1 MYYSK
6 DAERS
11 VIATLINK
19 SEWYENVIAIVG
31 EKDFYVNDNK
41 AIFSVICKL
50 KSSSRQIDLISIKA
64 SLNEQYHDV
73 LHEILSEFGKFE
85 NNLESHLQVV
95 KDNST
100 RRQMHAACLAINESL
115 SDESKLVVDLLS
127 DSQSALQKVF
137 ESGASNQGTIAEYK
151 DLVLPFLNRIK
162 ERSSSKSSLSGLSSG
177 YQDLDELTTGFQPA
191 DLIII
196 AARPSMGKTTF
207 AMNIVENIAK
217 KGDTAMV
224 FSLEMPKDQ
233 LMERSVASIGRIN
246 SNNIR
251 KGSLTRLEEAKLR
264 NAIETLSTLNIV
276 VDDQGG
282 LTVDQMRARAIKQH
296 RETPLKLIMV
306 DYLQLMRSKLS
317 NGNKNNEITEIS
329 NGLKRIAKEL
339 NIPVIALSQLSRNLE
354 SRPDKRPINSDLRE
368 SGAIEQDADLILFVY
383 RDEIYNPDT
392 DEKGMAEII
401 IGKQRNGPL
410 GTVKLGF
417 VGHESRFDSIV
428 SHHDDENHPQF
439 DPDMYIGNVL

>member
-1 MYYSK
+1 MYYNTE
-6 DAERS
+6 AERS

-19 SEWYENVIAIVG
+19 SEWFETAIAIVG
-31 EKDFYVNDNK
+31 EKDFYVNDNR

-50 KSSSRQIDLISIKA
+50 KSSSRQIDAISIKA

-73 LHEILSEFGKFE
+73 LHEILCEFSNLE

-100 RRQMHAACLAINESL
+100 RRQMHAACLIINDSL
-115 SDESKLVVDLLS
+115 RDESKLVVDLLS

-151 DLVLPFLNRIK
+151 DLVLPFLKRIK
-162 ERSSSKSSLSGLSSG
+162 ERSSSTSQLSGLASG
-177 YQDLDELTTGFQPA
+177 YHDLDELTTGFQPA

-207 AMNIVENIAK
+207 AMNIVENVAK
-217 KGDTAMV
+217 KGGTAMV

-251 KGSLTRLEEAKLR
+251 KGSLTRLEEAKLQ
-264 NAIETLSTLNIV
+264 NAIESLSAMNIV

-282 LTVDQMRARAIKQH
+282 LTIDQMRARAIKQH
-296 RETPLKLIMV
+296 RETPLKMIMV
-306 DYLQLMRSKLS
+306 DYLQLMRSKLA

-392 DEKGMAEII
+392 DEKGIAEII

-410 GTVKLGF
+410 GTVRLGF

-428 SHHDDENHPQF
+428 SQYEGESEF
-439 DPDMYIGNVL
+439 DPQQYIGNVL